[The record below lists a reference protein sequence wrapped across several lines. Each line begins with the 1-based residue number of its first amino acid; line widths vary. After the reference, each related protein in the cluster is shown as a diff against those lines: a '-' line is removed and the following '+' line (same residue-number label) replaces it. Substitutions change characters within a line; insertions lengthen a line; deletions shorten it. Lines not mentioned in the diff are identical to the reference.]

1 MVEFFLR
8 RPVFAT
14 VCSVVILLGGLV
26 AIPSLPIAQF
36 PKIAPPTVTVSA
48 TYTGASAEA
57 VESSV
62 TTPLEEAINGI
73 QGLRYLSSTSANDG
87 TSTITAVFSLD
98 RNLDQ
103 AATDVQNAVS
113 TATGRLPNEVNL
125 TGVTVTKNAGS
136 FIMALG
142 VWSEN
147 SNFSSLNL
155 SNYADLNIRD
165 ELRRIS
171 GIGNVIIFGER
182 KYAMRV
188 WVDPR
193 KLGDRGLSAGD
204 VVAALQDQNAQVA
217 AGKIG
222 APPTTGNQPYE
233 FPITATGR
241 LKSIQDFQ
249 NVILSA
255 TPDGGFV
262 KLGDV
267 ARIELGAE
275 NYATTLRFDGHDAI
289 GIGIQILPN
298 GNALDVSK
306 QVVATMQRL
315 SERFPAGVKYK
326 VAFDSTDFV
335 RNSINDV
342 IVTLFIAIGLVV
354 FVIFLFLQDWRTT
367 LIPSITIPIS
377 LIGTFGLMKLL
388 GFSINTLTLFG
399 LTLATGLVVDDAIVV
414 IENIA
419 RFIRDKGME
428 PLAAASAAM
437 KEISGAVVAT
447 SLVLL
452 SVFVPVG
459 FFPGTTGLL
468 YKQFALTIACSI
480 SISLFNAL
488 TLTPVLSALFLRK
501 HDDSHRG
508 FFGGVNAL
516 IDGTRSRYHAFIP
529 RVLRARTLVV
539 VLFVAALGLTWF
551 VYKHTPGGF
560 VPDEDQSFLI
570 VSAQNPEGT
579 SVDQMAKTRYA
590 IEDIL
595 NRQPEVVD
603 IFDVGGFGFTGS
615 GSNKGTMFVRLKPL
629 KERGG
634 GQHSVGAVIGRLYG
648 AFSQLPGTS
657 AFPINP
663 PAVQGLGLQGGF
675 TFQLQ
680 DRTGIGI
687 KPLAYSAYGIMG
699 MAAKDP
705 SLSRVYTTF
714 SVGTPELI
722 AQIDREKTKSLGIPL
737 ANVFNSMQ
745 VYLGSLYVNDFDYLN
760 RSYRV
765 YVQADAPFRGSIDDF
780 QHIYVRSSANGL
792 TPLASLMQTR
802 TDKTSPIITHF
813 NLFRSVEV
821 DGGPAAG
828 YGSGDAIASMER
840 IFNQIS
846 TMTPGL
852 GYEWS
857 GISREQIEG
866 GTQAALIFVLGIIF
880 TFLVLAAQ
888 YESFIDPLIILLA
901 VPLAMLG
908 ALVAIFLRTLIPY
921 QSGGI
926 SDVYAQIGFL
936 MLIGLASKNAILIV
950 EFANQLR
957 KTGLNAF
964 DAVQKASETRLRPIL
979 MTSIA
984 FILGIFPLVI
994 ANGDGAAAR
1003 NSLGTAVFGGM
1014 IVSTFLNL
1022 FVVPVLYVIFV
1033 RIEDRIR
1040 GNRDIFA
1047 QHGLAPVAPLVPH
1060 DGKPAPVPETPAEP
1074 TTPAGKT

>member
-1 MVEFFLR
+1 VVEFFLR

-14 VCSVVILLGGLV
+14 VCSIVILLAGLV
-26 AIPSLPIAQF
+26 AIPNLPIAQF
-36 PKIAPPTVTVSA
+36 PKIAPPTVTVTA
-48 TYTGASAEA
+48 NYTGASAET
-57 VESSV
+57 VESTV

-73 QGLRYLSSTSANDG
+73 QGLRYLTSTSSNDG
-87 TSTITAVFSLD
+87 SSSITAVFSLD
-98 RNLDQ
+98 RDLDQ
-103 AATDVQNAVS
+103 AATDVQNS
-113 TATGRLPNEVNL
+113 IQSATGRLPNEVNL
-125 TGVTVTKNAGS
+125 TGVTVRKNSGS

-142 VWSEN
+142 MWSEN
-147 SNFSSLNL
+147 PNYTSLNL
-155 SNYADLNIRD
+155 SNYADLNITN
-165 ELRRIS
+165 ELRRIN
-171 GIGNVIIFGER
+171 GVGNVLIFGAR
-182 KYAMRV
+182 KYAMRI

-193 KLGDRGLSAGD
+193 KLADRGLSAGD
-204 VVAALQDQNAQVA
+204 VVAALQDQNVQVA

-233 FPITATGR
+233 YPVTATGR
-241 LKSIQDFQ
+241 LKDVKDFQ
-249 NVILSA
+249 NIILRA
-255 TPDGGFV
+255 TPDGGLV
-262 KLGDV
+262 KLADV
-267 ARIELGAE
+267 SRIEVGAE
-275 NYATTLRFDGHDAI
+275 DYSTNLHFDGRDAI
-289 GIGIQILPN
+289 GIGVQLLPN
-298 GNALDVSK
+298 GNALDVSR
-306 QVVATMQRL
+306 QVLATMQRL
-315 SERFPAGVKYK
+315 APRFPAGVRYK

-342 IVTLFIAIGLVV
+342 IFTLFVAVGLVV
-354 FVIFLFLQDWRTT
+354 LVIFLFLQDWRTT

-377 LIGTFGLMKLL
+377 LIGTFALMKLL
-388 GFSINTLTLFG
+388 NFSINTLTLFG

-428 PLAAASAAM
+428 PLEAASAAM
-437 KEISGAVVAT
+437 KEIAGAVVAT

-480 SISLFNAL
+480 TISLFNAL

-508 FFGGVNAL
+508 FFGGINAV
-516 IDGTRSRYHAFIP
+516 IDGTRHRYHSFLPHVLKA
-529 RVLRARTLVV
+529 RVLVV
-539 VLFVAALGLTWF
+539 MLFVAALGLTWF
-551 VYKHTPGGF
+551 VYKHTPSGF
-560 VPDEDQSFLI
+560 VPDEDQGFLI
-570 VSAQNPEGT
+570 VSIQNPEGT
-579 SVDQMAKTRYA
+579 SADTMAKTQLT
-590 IEDIL
+590 IEGIL
-595 NRQPEVVD
+595 KRQPEITDV
-603 IFDVGGFGFTGS
+603 FDVGGFGFTGN
-615 GSNKGTMFVRLKPL
+615 GSNKGTMFVRLQPL

-634 GQHSVGAVIGRLYG
+634 GPHSVGAVIGRLYG
-648 AFSQLPGTS
+648 AFSQIPGTS

-663 PAVQGLGLQGGF
+663 PAVQGLGIQGGF
-675 TFQLQ
+675 AFELQ
-680 DRTGIGI
+680 DRGGVGLV
-687 KPLAYSAYGIMG
+687 PLAYNAYGMMG
-699 MAAKDP
+699 IAAKDP
-705 SLSRVYTTF
+705 ALSRVYTTF
-714 SVGTPELI
+714 SVGTPELV
-722 AQIDREKTKSLGIPL
+722 AQVDRDKAKSLGIPL
-737 ANVFNSMQ
+737 LDVFNSMQ
-745 VYLGSLYVNDFDYLN
+745 VYLGSLYVNDFNYLS

-765 YVQADAPFRGSIDDF
+765 YVQADAPYRDRLDDF
-780 QHIYVRSSANGL
+780 QHLYVRSATNGL
-792 TPLASLMQTR
+792 TPISSLMQTR
-802 TDKTSPIITHF
+802 TDKTAPIITHF
-813 NLFRSVEV
+813 NLFRSVELN
-821 DGGPAAG
+821 GAPAAG
-828 YGSGDAIASMER
+828 HGSGDAIAAMQK
-840 IFNQIS
+840 IFAQVS
-846 TMTPGL
+846 AVTPGL

-866 GTQAALIFVLGIIF
+866 GTQAALIFVLGIVF

-908 ALVAIFLRTLIPY
+908 ALAAIALRAMLPY
-921 QSGGI
+921 QAGGV

-957 KTGLNAF
+957 KTGLDEYA
-964 DAVQKASETRLRPIL
+964 AVTKAAETRLRPIL

-1022 FVVPVLYVIFV
+1022 FLVPVLYVLLV
-1033 RIEDRIR
+1033 RVEDRLR
-1040 GNRDIFA
+1040 GDRDIFA
-1047 QHGLAPVAPLVPH
+1047 KHGLAPVRL
-1060 DGKPAPVPETPAEP
+1060 DGRGKGTTAETPPPET